1 MLRTVAKIVSVVLL
15 LFVAGKLMRGQAA
28 GEAGD
33 RLPSFDVISV
43 KRSTQDAQPKTIS
56 PIGPGEVYVKT
67 GGHFA
72 AQGFPLATYISFA
85 FHLVGS
91 EADAMVAQLP
101 GWALSERFT
110 VEARTDGDPAKDTKD
125 QMRLMMRSLLAE
137 RFGLKSHYETRQ
149 APIFAVTLAKA
160 GKPGPQLRRHSEADS
175 PCMTVL
181 PAGMT
186 QGEAGSV
193 EGGFPRQCG
202 GMLPLETSA
211 PGRFRFGARN
221 VTMEFI
227 ARQLTSLGDLGRPAV
242 DQTGLAG
249 TFDFA
254 LEFVPDISS
263 TRQGYPDFQGDPT
276 GPTFSQAVREQLGL
290 KLESTKAPSQFLV
303 IDHVEHPTQN

>member
-1 MLRTVAKIVSVVLL
+1 MLRTVLKVVLVTLL
-15 LFVAGKLMRGQAA
+15 LFVAGKLIHGQAA
-28 GEAGD
+28 ED
-33 RLPSFDVISV
+33 KLPSFDVISV
-43 KRSTQDAQPKTIS
+43 KRSARDVQQKTIT

-85 FHLVGS
+85 FRLVGS

-101 GWALSERFT
+101 GWAMSERFSI
-110 VEARTDGDPAKDTKD
+110 EARTDGDPAKDTKD
-125 QMRLMMRSLLAE
+125 QMRLMMRSLLAD
-137 RFGLKSHYETRQ
+137 RFELKSHYETRETHV
-149 APIFAVTLAKA
+149 FVVTLAKA
-160 GKPGPQLRRHSEADS
+160 GKFGPQLRQHSEADS
-175 PCMTVL
+175 PCTTVL

-186 QGEAGSV
+186 QGEAGV
-193 EGGFPRQCG
+193 VAGGFPRQCG
-202 GMLPLETSA
+202 GMLPVPTSA

-221 VTMEFI
+221 VTLEFI

-242 DQTGLAG
+242 DQTGLTG

-263 TRQGYPDFQGDPT
+263 TREGYPDFQGDPT

-303 IDHVEHPTQN
+303 IDRVEHPTQN